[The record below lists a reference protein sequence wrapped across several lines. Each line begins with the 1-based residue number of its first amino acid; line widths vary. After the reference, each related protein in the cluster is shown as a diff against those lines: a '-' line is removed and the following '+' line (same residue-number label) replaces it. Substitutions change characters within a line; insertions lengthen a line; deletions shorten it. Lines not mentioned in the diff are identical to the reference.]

1 MLDDKQFEDLIR
13 PISNIYSDIEY
24 ELLME
29 IATRF
34 KNYDSLSGSLEWYT
48 KKLDELGGLN
58 QEAVRIIAK
67 YSNKTEKEVKRVLEK
82 AGYDAVPLEEY
93 KRIYDAGGMPV
104 DPSVITITRVLE
116 NSFVESKELFKL
128 INTKAVEG
136 TTKAYMDVLNQ
147 AYLEVSGGYYDYNT
161 SIQKACKKMADKGI
175 SCATYQRSNGK
186 TFQMSIESVVRRDT
200 LTSIN
205 QTANKANDKFI
216 DELKAKHVYVTEHA
230 GARNKGVGWKNHESW
245 QGKVYLIE
253 GSDDKYKNFAAT
265 TGYGKVDGLAGVNC
279 RHSHYAFFPG
289 FSVIPES
296 PSYNPKLY
304 DLTQKQR
311 YFERGIRK
319 WKKQLAIYEGL
330 EDDVNIIACKK
341 KVKEWQNNL
350 QKFIDDHEEL
360 KRDYSRE
367 KVY

>member
-13 PISNIYSDIEY
+13 PISNIYSEIEY
-24 ELLME
+24 DLLVE
-29 IATRF
+29 VASRF
-34 KNYDSLSGSLEWYT
+34 KTYDSLSGSLEWYT

-58 QEAVRIIAK
+58 QEAIRIIAK
-67 YSNKTEKEVKRVLEK
+67 YSKKTEKEVKRALGK
-82 AGYDAVPLEEY
+82 AGYSSIPIEEY
-93 KRIYDAGGMPV
+93 KKIYDAGGLMI

-136 TTKAYMDVLNQ
+136 TKKAYMDVLNQ

-161 SIQKACKKMADKGI
+161 SIRKACKKMANKGI
-175 SCATYQRSNGK
+175 TCATYKRDNGK
-186 TFQMSIESVVRRDT
+186 EVKMSIESVVRRDT

-216 DELKAKHVYVTEHA
+216 GELKAKHVYVTEHA
-230 GARNKGVGWKNHESW
+230 GARNKGIGWQNHEGW
-245 QGKVYLIE
+245 QGKVYLLE
-253 GSDDKYKNFAAT
+253 GSDDKYKNFALT

-289 FSVIPES
+289 YSVIPES
-296 PSYNPKLY
+296 PSYDFELY

-311 YFERGIRK
+311 YFERGIRS

-330 EDDVNIIACKK
+330 GDEKEIAYCKA
-341 KVKEWQNNL
+341 KVKDWQKRL
-350 QKFIDDHEEL
+350 QQFIDDHEKL